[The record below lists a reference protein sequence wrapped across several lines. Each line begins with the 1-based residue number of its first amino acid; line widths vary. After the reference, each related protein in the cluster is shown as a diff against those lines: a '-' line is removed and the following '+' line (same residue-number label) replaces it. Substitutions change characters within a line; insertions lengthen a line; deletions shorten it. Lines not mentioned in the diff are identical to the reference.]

1 MVSQRRYAP
10 PPVPE
15 DYEPPRR
22 VSYADYQRLD
32 ESRPGKYEY
41 HNGLMYPRFYP
52 PGSHWAMAGGTEAHD
67 QIIVRLLVALA
78 THLGNFGPCRV
89 YTSDMKLKAGMRE
102 YYPDAYV
109 VCDNP
114 MQPNRRRLEDAALV
128 CEVRSESTAD
138 FDQGDKFQAYMQ
150 LPALREY
157 LILDNRR
164 RQATLY
170 QWEQEGVWRQI
181 IFTESAQIPLE
192 TIGLRLPVDRLYEGV
207 TLDPDPAG
215 GR

>member
-1 MVSQRRYAP
+1 MVSRRHLASP
-10 PPVPE
+10 SVPE

-22 VSYADYQRLD
+22 VPYAEYQRLD
-32 ESRPGKYEY
+32 ERGPGTYEY

-52 PGSHWAMAGGTEAHD
+52 PGSHWAMAGGTEAHT
-67 QIIVRLLVALA
+67 QIIVHLLVALA
-78 THLGNFGPCRV
+78 THLGNVGPCRV
-89 YTSDMKLKAGMRE
+89 YSSDMKLKAGERE
-102 YYPDAYV
+102 YYPDTYV
-109 VCDNP
+109 VCNDP

-138 FDQGDKFQAYMQ
+138 FDQGDKFQAYKQ

-164 RQATLY
+164 PQATLY
-170 QWEQEGVWRQI
+170 QWEQVGVWRQI
-181 IFTESAQIPLE
+181 IFTEGATIPLA
-192 TIGLRLPVDRLYEGV
+192 TLDLHLPVDRLYEGV
-207 TLDPDPAG
+207 VLDPDPAG